1 MCQKLTFILLTLSI
15 LTQLTDEACNTHPG
29 DRKQGCLPREVPCAI
44 ENCLFCQNKQCM
56 ECTQGFYMDFMAGG
70 CKRCVEGCQ
79 ACFDG
84 TLEGC
89 YQVHPEYMLA
99 RKDGLSVFAKCPEG
113 STSCSLRMP
122 ERTKLFPYG
131 CLDGYKAV
139 RDDLGVAECKKCEVS
154 NCQFCD
160 ADPVV
165 CEKCFGGFRWKNGEC
180 VDLKSSCKTFDHR
193 DLCTECPK
201 NKRFSE
207 TLDKCVYCPVGCSR
221 CRDNGKCS
229 ACSEGFKHSPETM
242 TCSPCRVFG
251 CRNCEDSED
260 FCVQCVPGTFF
271 DYLRKKC
278 MPCPKNCATC
288 KGPNKS
294 DCLDCTMDKRL
305 QRITYGSFDEN
316 IRRRVYAT
324 FQAKFPGALA
334 HTNFLAYNFHPDR
347 EIRCLEKCIDV
358 KDLKGRL
365 IQEIVS
371 TDSRECDHLEI
382 LHPLQRGKQSSS
394 EFVIDIATDEAGL
407 KMMKEK
413 RKQERER
420 FRKRHGSILNQE
432 AKARGEHQ
440 VRDAESTLQDDI

>member
-1 MCQKLTFILLTLSI
+1 MCQKLAFILLTLSI
-15 LTQLTDEACNTHPG
+15 LTRLTDEACNTHPG
-29 DRKQGCLPREVPCAI
+29 DRKQGCIPREIPCAI

-56 ECTQGFYMDFMAGG
+56 ECTQGFYMDFQAGT
-70 CKRCVEGCQ
+70 CNKCMEGCR
-79 ACFDG
+79 ACFDA
-84 TLEGC
+84 TLSGC
-89 YQVHPEYMLA
+89 YQVHPEFMLD
-99 RKDGLSVFAKCPEG
+99 RQDGLWVFARCPEG
-113 STSCSLRMP
+113 STGCSLRIP
-122 ERTKLFPYG
+122 ELKTLYPDG
-131 CLDGYKAV
+131 CLDGNKQV
-139 RDDLGVAECKKCEVS
+139 RNDEGIVECKKCAVA

-160 ADPVV
+160 KDHEL
-165 CEKCFGGFRWKNGEC
+165 CDKCFGGFKLTNGNC
-180 VDLKSSCKTFDHR
+180 VDQKSQCKSYDHR
-193 DLCTECPK
+193 DLCTDCPE

-229 ACSEGFKHSPETM
+229 ACSEGYRHNPETM
-242 TCSPCRVFG
+242 TCSPCRVSG

-271 DYLRKKC
+271 DYLRRKC

-294 DCLDCTMDKRL
+294 DCIDCSMNMRL

-316 IRRRVYAT
+316 LRTRMYAT
-324 FQAKFPGALA
+324 FKAKFPGALA
-334 HTNFLAYNFHPDR
+334 HTNFLAFNFHPDR
-347 EIRCLEKCIDV
+347 EVRCLDKCLEH

-365 IQEIVS
+365 ISETIS
-371 TDSRECDHLEI
+371 IDRRDCHHLEI

-413 RKQERER
+413 RKRERER
-420 FRKRHGSILNQE
+420 YKRRHGSILGKEAQE
-432 AKARGEHQ
+432 RGEHLTEN
-440 VRDAESTLQDDI
+440 VESRLDDDL